1 MNKVMQAFVRKKVKE
16 LDSDIAEEIL
26 GDLFI
31 AAIDR
36 EMDKDNSILAMDM
49 VLTRIF
55 NVKDFT

>member
-16 LDSDIAEEIL
+16 LDSDIAYEIL

-49 VLTRIF
+49 VLTRMF

>member
-16 LDSDIAEEIL
+16 LDSDIAYELL

-36 EMDKDNSILAMDM
+36 EMETDNSILAMDM

-55 NVKDFT
+55 DVKDFT